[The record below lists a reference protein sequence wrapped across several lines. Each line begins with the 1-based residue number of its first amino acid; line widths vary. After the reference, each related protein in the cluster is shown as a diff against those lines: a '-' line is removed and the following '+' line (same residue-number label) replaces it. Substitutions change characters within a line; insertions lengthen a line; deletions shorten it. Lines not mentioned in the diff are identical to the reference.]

1 MTGGWFIIVLPTLII
16 LIYDHD
22 TSDNVRDFFQEKM
35 LLNCDNPTT
44 PSEEIITWISLSLH
58 APNGQQPCLPPW
70 TCLLW
75 TQFTMYIYICI
86 YYIYT
91 HSNPQ
96 KDCKTIHHCFS
107 RILLFYPSFRACDT
121 QQWWAPVGAMA
132 AGKLAHRVRCSGE
145 DHGRLTHRGFG
156 VYVIYIWVNY
166 NNLTVT
172 SLESWLVREIIPKCP

>member
-16 LIYDHD
+16 LIYDYD

-58 APNGQQPCLPPW
+58 APNGQQPCLSPLN
-70 TCLLW
+70 LL
-75 TQFTMYIYICI
+75 TMNPIHYVYIYV
-86 YYIYT
+86 YIYT

-172 SLESWLVREIIPKCP
+172 SLESWLVREIIPKWP